1 VHDARAIF
9 GEKTK
14 NGGGFYW
21 EDVLGEFRKMGGST
35 TEKIPYEDEVVCE

>member
-35 TEKIPYEDEVVCE
+35 TEKYLTRTR